1 MNSRYDVEPQAHP
14 LRIFAQDLVTVGP
27 PGGSHRVA
35 LRAGVSVLVPLLT
48 LVLVG
53 RTQWTAYA
61 AFGAFTALYGRHHA
75 RSERAGMQVVAGCF
89 LVVSVGLGVL
99 LSSAPDARW
108 FVVVVGALLAAAG
121 SLASD
126 SYRWHPPG
134 PLFMIFGFAVC
145 AMGSPGIGTLPIAV
159 GLAAA
164 SAAFSLVVSHLGVFR
179 DPGGLRRPALPSPQ
193 LRVALSRP
201 GIHAHL
207 IRYVLACSI
216 AGAIATG
223 LGWAHPYW
231 AMVAAVVVLAGP
243 DFRSRITRGTHR
255 VIGTLLG
262 AVIAALVLSFH
273 PQGVAAV
280 LVIVVLQ
287 IVTELFVGRNYT
299 LALLFITPL
308 ALMMGQLIQ
317 PTPIGQLLRDR
328 LLETLLGAAIAMVV
342 LVAVPDRLRRAP
354 AAEPT
359 PA

>member
-1 MNSRYDVEPQAHP
+1 MNLPSDPEPQAHP
-14 LRIFAQDLVTVGP
+14 LRIFAQDLVTIGP
-27 PGGSHRVA
+27 RGGAHRVA
-35 LRAGVSVLVPLLT
+35 LRAGVSVLVPLMI

-53 RTQWTAYA
+53 RTEWTAYA
-61 AFGAFTALYGRHHA
+61 AFGAFTALYGRHHV

-89 LVVSVGLGVL
+89 LVLSVGLGVL
-99 LSSAPDARW
+99 LSAAPDARW
-108 FVVVVGALLAAAG
+108 LVVVVGALLAAAG

-126 SYRWHPPG
+126 AYRWHPPG

-145 AMGSPGIGTLPIAV
+145 AIGHPGIDTLPIAV
-159 GLAAA
+159 GIAAA
-164 SAAFSLVVSHLGVFR
+164 SAAFSLVVSHVGVVR
-179 DPGGLRRPALPSPQ
+179 DPDGLRRPALPSPQ
-193 LRVALSRP
+193 VRVALGRP
-201 GIHAHL
+201 GVYAHL
-207 IRYVLACSI
+207 IRYVIACSI

-262 AVIAALVLSFH
+262 AVIAAVILSFH

-287 IVTELFVGRNYT
+287 VVTELFVGRNYA

-308 ALMMGQLIQ
+308 ALMMGQLVH
-317 PTPIGQLLRDR
+317 PTPVAQLLRDR

-342 LVAVPDRLRRAP
+342 LVIVPDRLRRAP
-354 AAEPT
+354 A
-359 PA
+359 PAAA